1 MRLEQLSG
9 ETSQQSDSNP
19 ALRAVALGEM
29 RGVSQIFDF
38 AEFYSFVGN
47 ADAPKKPAAEAGG
60 SERTINNDYAGVVG
74 APNYGMVTLQIFGDK
89 VKTDL
94 AYERRGGNVESER
107 VRELQS
113 FARGLGRYFM
123 YQLIN
128 GTGVAPQMHGLKAL
142 IQAAQTLSLDGAGA
156 AGKQVPLGNSDA
168 NKALQQAF
176 IEKLNELIA
185 NVGQG
190 GILIMN
196 PKMISRLSAI
206 AREYVQYTNI
216 NGVFGP
222 VTMYNNVPIINPGYS
237 KDLITPVLPQN
248 EVVGANNDCCS
259 IYAVRY
265 GEKADTTI
273 GTNVGLQVRDLGL
286 VATQYTT
293 LVEMDADQV
302 ILGATS
308 AWRLQGIQL
317 P

>member
-9 ETSQQSDSNP
+9 ETSQRSDSNP

-60 SERTINNDYAGVVG
+60 SERTINNDYVGVVG
-74 APNYGMVTLQIFGDK
+74 APNYGAVTLQIFGDK
-89 VKTDL
+89 VKTDI

-113 FARGLGRYFM
+113 FARGLGRYFV

-128 GTGVAPQMHGLKAL
+128 GTGVAPQMHGLKVL
-142 IQAAQTLSLDGAGA
+142 IQAAQTLTLGGADGAT
-156 AGKQVPLGNSDA
+156 VPLGNSDA
-168 NKALQQAF
+168 NKVLQQAF
-176 IEKLNELIA
+176 IEKLDELIA
-185 NVGQG
+185 SVGQNA
-190 GILIMN
+190 ILVMN

-206 AREYVQYTNI
+206 AREYMQFTNI

-222 VTMYNNVPIINPGYS
+222 VTMYNNVPIINAGYS
-237 KDLITPVLPQN
+237 KDMITPVLPQN
-248 EVVGANNDCCS
+248 EVVGVSNDCCS

-293 LVEMDADQV
+293 LVEMDADQT

-308 AWRLQGIQL
+308 AWRLQGVRL